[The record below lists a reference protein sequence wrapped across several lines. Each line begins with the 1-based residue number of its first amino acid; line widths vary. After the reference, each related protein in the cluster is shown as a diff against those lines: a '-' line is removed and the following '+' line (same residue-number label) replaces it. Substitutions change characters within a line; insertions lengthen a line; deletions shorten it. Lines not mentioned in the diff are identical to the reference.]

1 MTNLRAPPSR
11 ASSTFCLSSWRLPT
25 ISCPSTPTTT
35 TPRLSFCRLKLMSA
49 PPQSAAEAAARHRLL
64 KQNHRQLTGRGR
76 AALKDSLTVA
86 SLLALSRRVG
96 LQYGHRRRVH
106 NIVGAGAA
114 RQVGDRSR
122 QALQDGPDRL
132 PAPQTLHQFV
142 SDVAAVKIGE
152 HEHVGVACHR
162 RSGGLAT
169 DRKSTRLNSS
179 HSQISYAVFC
189 LKKKKQQKSKISTGD

>member
-64 KQNHRQLTGRGR
+64 KQNHR
-76 AALKDSLTVA
+76 
-86 SLLALSRRVG
+86 
-96 LQYGHRRRVH
+96 
-106 NIVGAGAA
+106 
-114 RQVGDRSR
+114 
-122 QALQDGPDRL
+122 
-132 PAPQTLHQFV
+132 
-142 SDVAAVKIGE
+142 
-152 HEHVGVACHR
+152 

-169 DRKSTRLNSS
+169 GDVGHERGVALEL
-179 HSQISYAVFC
+179 AVEREIGRGAARGQD
-189 LKKKKQQKSKISTGD
+189 LERAAQSLDARP